1 MPDFRSGRPSI
12 ALIGAIHLDTIAHA
26 AVPIRRETSTPARFV
41 SRPGGVAT
49 NVARALA
56 RLDIACALAGVVG
69 DDAAGAQLCTELAA
83 QGLDMSAVRRLQGRA
98 TGRYLALHDPDG
110 SLAAAVVDGEITETL
125 PAEAFT
131 PLPTV
136 LTEATVW
143 FLDTNLPPATLTR
156 LAQDAGGRRRLVADA
171 VSQAK
176 APRLAAILPRL
187 DLLFCNRAEAAAL
200 LALDTCPSADDLAAD
215 DLAAALLERGVA
227 ACCVSD
233 GGAPL
238 TLADNTGIRRLD
250 VPHVTVRD
258 VTGAGDALIAGTLA
272 GLHHDRSLDAAAR
285 AGLAAAALTLS
296 AEGAAPDSLNWRAIS
311 GED

>member
-1 MPDFRSGRPSI
+1 MPVPSSAPRAPAPSI

-56 RLDIACALAGVVG
+56 KLDIACALAGVVG
-69 DDAAGAQLCTELAA
+69 DDAAGAQLCAELSA

-110 SLAAAVVDGEITETL
+110 ALAAAVVDGEITEAL
-125 PAEAFT
+125 PAKAFT

-136 LTEATVW
+136 LIEAAVW
-143 FLDTNLPPATLTR
+143 FLDTNLPPATLAR
-156 LAQDAGGRRRLVADA
+156 LAKDAGPRRRLAADA
-171 VSQAK
+171 VSCAK

-200 LALDTCPSADDLAAD
+200 LAIETLPPAD
-215 DLAAALLERGVA
+215 DLAAALVERGVS

-233 GGAPL
+233 GNAPL

-250 VPHVTVRD
+250 VPHVAVRD

-272 GLHHDRSLDAAAR
+272 GLHHGRTLDAAAR

>member
-1 MPDFRSGRPSI
+1 MPVPPFPASAAPPAI
-12 ALIGAIHLDTIAHA
+12 ALVGAIHLDTIAHA
-26 AVPIRRETSTPARFV
+26 AVTIRRETSTPARFV
-41 SRPGGVAT
+41 TRPGGVAA

-69 DDAAGAQLCTELAA
+69 DDPAGEQLCAELARE
-83 QGLDMSAVRRLQGRA
+83 GLDMTAVRRLAGRT

-110 SLAAAVVDGEITETL
+110 ALAAAVVDGDITETL
-125 PAEAFT
+125 PADAFT
-131 PLPTV
+131 PLPAV
-136 LTEATVW
+136 LIEAAVW
-143 FLDTNLPPATLTR
+143 FLDANLPPTTLAR
-156 LAQDAGGRRRLVADA
+156 LACEAGQGRYLAADA
-171 VSQAK
+171 VSCAK

-200 LALDTCPSADDLAAD
+200 LAIETLSPAD
-215 DLAAALLERGVA
+215 DLAAALLERGVS

-233 GGAPL
+233 GNAPL
-238 TLADNTGIRRLD
+238 TLADNTGIRRLE
-250 VPHVTVRD
+250 VPKVAVRD

-272 GLHHDRSLDAAAR
+272 GLHHGRTLDAAAR

-296 AEGAAPDSLNWRAIS
+296 AEGAAPDNLNWRAIS